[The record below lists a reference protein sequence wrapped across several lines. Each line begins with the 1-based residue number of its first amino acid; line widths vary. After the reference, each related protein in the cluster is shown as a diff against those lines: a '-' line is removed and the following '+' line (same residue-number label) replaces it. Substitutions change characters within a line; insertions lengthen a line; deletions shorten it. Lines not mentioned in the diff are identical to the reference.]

1 MRRAYSRPM
10 ERHRDGEIED
20 LVRNTIIWMV
30 VVIWLVWGYIVQDPP
45 GDAYTDTVRGAFTV
59 VLAIVIPLVS
69 VILLIAWVSELRQR
83 SG

>member
-59 VLAIVIPLVS
+59 VLAILIPLVS
-69 VILLIAWVSELRQR
+69 VTLISAWVSEVRQR